1 MRQQRGKKNGKSAIE
16 LAEESIEQLTKFVTH
31 LRSGRTGFASRL
43 VPFMQ
48 SDYGGD
54 YDHLARVAEWSTA
67 DAEEGDA
74 DE

>member
-1 MRQQRGKKNGKSAIE
+1 LVNNEGAKNGKSAVD
-16 LAEESIEQLTKFVTH
+16 LADDSVEQLTKFVAL
-31 LRSGRTGFASRL
+31 LRSGEAGFASRL

-54 YDHLARVAEWSTA
+54 YDHLARVAEWATA
-67 DAEEGDA
+67 DDEEGEP

>member
-1 MRQQRGKKNGKSAIE
+1 MD
-16 LAEESIEQLTKFVTH
+16 LADESIEQLTKFVTH
-31 LRSGRTGFASRL
+31 LRSGKTGFASRL

-67 DAEEGDA
+67 DAEEVEA